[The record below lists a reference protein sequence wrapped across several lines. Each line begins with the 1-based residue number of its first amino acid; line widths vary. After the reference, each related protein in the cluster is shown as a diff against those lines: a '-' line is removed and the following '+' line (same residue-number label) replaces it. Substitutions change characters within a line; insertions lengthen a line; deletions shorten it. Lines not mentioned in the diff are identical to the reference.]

1 MDEKR
6 TEGSAPMAWR
16 DRRVLV
22 TGSTGFVG
30 RNLVPLLAEAG
41 ADLHCPTRAECDLTE
56 QAEVRKLLAA
66 TRPEIV
72 FQVAGVVGGILVNKR
87 QPATYCHPNLLMG
100 SFMLHESWRSGVAK
114 YVGVIGGCSY
124 PATAK
129 SPIAE
134 TDLWNGYP
142 QPESAAY
149 SLAKRMAVVEAQ
161 AYRQEHG
168 FNAIVLVPGN
178 VYGPHDNFDLE
189 ASHVIPALIR
199 KFWEARNEGRP
210 EVTAW
215 GSGRPIRDFVYV
227 RDACEA
233 IVRAAERYDGPEII
247 NLSSGVGTSIRE
259 LVETVAELV
268 GYEGRIVWDASKPD
282 GQMEKRF
289 DVTRMKEWLGY
300 ECRTGLREGLRE
312 TIGWFQRHHASARL
326 QVTR

>member
-1 MDEKR
+1 MGEGR
-6 TEGSAPMAWR
+6 GEGSAPGFWR
-16 DRRVLV
+16 GRRVLV

-41 ADLHCPTRAECDLTE
+41 AEILCPTRAECDLTE
-56 QAEVRKLLAA
+56 QADVRRLLSE
-66 TRPEIV
+66 THPEIV
-72 FQVAGVVGGILVNKR
+72 FQVAGVVGGILANKR
-87 QPATYCHPNLLMG
+87 QPATYSHPNLLMG
-100 SFMLHESWRSGVAK
+100 SLMLHESWRSGVRK
-114 YVGVIGGCSY
+114 YVTVIGGCSY
-124 PATAK
+124 PATAP

-134 TDLWNGYP
+134 TELWNGYP

-149 SLAKRMAVVEAQ
+149 SLAKRMPVVEAQ

-168 FNAIVLVPGN
+168 FNAIVLMPGN

-199 KFWEARNEGRP
+199 KFWEARSEGRS

-215 GSGRPIRDFVYV
+215 GTGRPVRDFVYV

-268 GYEGRIVWDASKPD
+268 GYEGRIVWDTSKPD
-282 GQMEKRF
+282 GQMDKRF
-289 DVTRMKEWLGY
+289 DVTRMKNWLGY
-300 ECRTGLREGLRE
+300 ECRTNLREGLRE
-312 TIGWFQRHHASARL
+312 TIAWFQAHRASARL
-326 QVTR
+326 QVTV

>member
-1 MDEKR
+1 
-6 TEGSAPMAWR
+6 
-16 DRRVLV
+16 V
-22 TGSTGFVG
+22 
-30 RNLVPLLAEAG
+30 
-41 ADLHCPTRAECDLTE
+41 
-56 QAEVRKLLAA
+56 
-66 TRPEIV
+66 
-72 FQVAGVVGGILVNKR
+72 
-87 QPATYCHPNLLMG
+87 
-100 SFMLHESWRSGVAK
+100 
-114 YVGVIGGCSY
+114 
-124 PATAK
+124 
-129 SPIAE
+129 E

-178 VYGPHDNFDLE
+178 VYGPHDNFDLQ

-199 KFWEARNEGRP
+199 KFFEARDEGRA

-215 GSGRPIRDFVYV
+215 GTGTPIRDFVYA

-259 LVETVAELV
+259 LVDTVAEIV

-282 GQMEKRF
+282 GQMDKRF
-289 DVTRMKEWLGY
+289 DVRRMKDWLGY
-300 ECRTGLREGLRE
+300 ECRTSLREGLAE
-312 TIGWFQRHHASARL
+312 TIAWFREHRESARL
-326 QVTR
+326 VASTS